1 MNSQSV
7 SVPSIFTEL
16 SEVGIYRGLCIS
28 NSHGVNVP
36 SICTQLSE
44 VSIYRGLCISTALQR
59 HYIEDFMLSSFEGK
73 KEKEL
78 LHYNVTIPR
87 TRTLTL
93 STAQGLTI
101 YRTFKKKKGLTIYR
115 TFNALF
121 SASASW

>member
-1 MNSQSV
+1 
-7 SVPSIFTEL
+7 
-16 SEVGIYRGLCIS
+16 
-28 NSHGVNVP
+28 
-36 SICTQLSE
+36 
-44 VSIYRGLCISTALQR
+44 
-59 HYIEDFMLSSFEGK
+59 MLSSFEGK
-73 KEKEL
+73 KENEL